1 MHRYGCFD
9 KESAEFYRDIGKVL
23 MNYNPLDI
31 GLRRELRKNLMVKYR
46 LTEIEAINILN
57 GRNIQDYVVKYERKR
72 TKDG

>member
-1 MHRYGCFD
+1 MHRYGFFD
-9 KESAEFYRDIGKVL
+9 EESAGFYSDIGKVL
-23 MNYNPLDI
+23 MNDNPLDI
-31 GLRRELRKNLMVKYR
+31 GMRRELKRNLMEKYS